1 MTLLC
6 SDWVGNACISQAKM
20 VHYYGKYTAGER
32 RKAIMAPKK
41 KRQGTCEQCNNYVY
55 DEDYECYACEM
66 DLDEDEMAK
75 FLADEFRDCPY
86 YQPGDE
92 YLVVRKQM

>member
-1 MTLLC
+1 MK
-6 SDWVGNACISQAKM
+6 Q
-20 VHYYGKYTAGER
+20 
-32 RKAIMAPKK
+32 KK
-41 KRQGTCEQCNNYVY
+41 LAQTRCDDCNNYVY
-55 DEDYECYACEM
+55 DEDYECYTCEM

-75 FLADEFRDCPY
+75 FLSSDFNHCPY